1 MKCCGRIGSGTAL
14 KTVETYYLTGVLK
27 SCTYLWITKIT
38 LSTCLN
44 RIRTQYTNFA
54 MVGYK

>member
-1 MKCCGRIGSGTAL
+1 MKSCGRIGSGTAL

-27 SCTYLWITKIT
+27 ACTYLWITKIS

-44 RIRTQYTNFA
+44 RIRTRNTPILLW
-54 MVGYK
+54 

>member
-1 MKCCGRIGSGTAL
+1 MKSRGRIGSGTAL

-27 SCTYLWITKIT
+27 ACTYLWITKIS

-44 RIRTQYTNFA
+44 RIRTRNTPILLW
-54 MVGYK
+54 